1 MTPKLLLVLFIASV
15 VVILSCHKSNSG
27 GGGGQLPGTYK
38 FLYVTAQTQSTTQI
52 SGGGLNEKQVSYT
65 NFTTTQ
71 NTGTVVITKDSIALK
86 GVGYTENTT
95 VKTYTYES
103 GVLTDSA
110 SLPYTVPVPAMD
122 EGSKYS
128 VIGTDSIYFKG
139 GGLVSIGSTTQIAQP
154 SGGRFSFKG
163 DSLFIIS
170 KLNQTT
176 SVPSG
181 GGISGSVS
189 TSAVETVVLLKQ

>member
-1 MTPKLLLVLFIASV
+1 MTRKLLLVLIVGSV

-38 FLYVTAQTQSTTQI
+38 FLYVTAQVQSTTQV

-71 NTGTVVITKDSIALK
+71 NTGTVAITKDSIALQ
-86 GVGYTENTT
+86 GVGYTENTN
-95 VKTYTYES
+95 VKTYTYEG

-110 SLPYTVPVPAMD
+110 SLPFTEPVPPMD

-139 GGLVSIGSTTQIAQP
+139 GGLVSIGGTTQVAQP

-163 DSLFIIS
+163 RWR
-170 KLNQTT
+170 
-176 SVPSG
+176 
-181 GGISGSVS
+181 
-189 TSAVETVVLLKQ
+189 